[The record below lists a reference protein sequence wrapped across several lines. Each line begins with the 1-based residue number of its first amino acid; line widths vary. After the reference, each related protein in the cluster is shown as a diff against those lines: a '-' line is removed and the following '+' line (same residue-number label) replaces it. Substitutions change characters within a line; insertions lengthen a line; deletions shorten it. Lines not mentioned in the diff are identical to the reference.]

1 MISGMCVFREKDS
14 FLPFRQGQGGRGIGF
29 PLRFGQELRR
39 GWPVGQ
45 GSSGIRP
52 PVGGRAA
59 VPLPADNVWDG
70 GMGAV
75 DPDSMVIAVPWPF
88 RDGTGVGE
96 YPSGGMGSID
106 PNAYTFLDGTYA
118 EDTGG

>member
-1 MISGMCVFREKDS
+1 
-14 FLPFRQGQGGRGIGF
+14 
-29 PLRFGQELRR
+29 
-39 GWPVGQ
+39 
-45 GSSGIRP
+45 
-52 PVGGRAA
+52 
-59 VPLPADNVWDG
+59 
-70 GMGAV
+70 
-75 DPDSMVIAVPWPF
+75 MVIAVPWPF